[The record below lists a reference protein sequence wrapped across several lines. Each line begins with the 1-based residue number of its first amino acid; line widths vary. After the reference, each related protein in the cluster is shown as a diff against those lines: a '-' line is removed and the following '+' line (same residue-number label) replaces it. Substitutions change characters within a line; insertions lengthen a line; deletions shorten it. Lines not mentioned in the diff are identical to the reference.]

1 MDMDA
6 FYASVEQADHPE
18 LRGKPVVVGGTSN
31 RGVVSAA
38 SYEARKYGIHSAMP
52 IFEAKRKCP
61 HALFVPVRMGRYIE
75 VSHQIMSILDKYSPL
90 IEQVSVDEA
99 YMDISGLEKLHGS
112 PEAIGRKI
120 KEAIRKNTSLTCS
133 VGIAP
138 NKLLAK
144 VTSEMN
150 KPDGLTIIDSDLA
163 IEVIRTLPIEKVPGV
178 GEKMSMKLKSRG
190 IFRLGDFRKIP
201 EAKVLSEIGKFGL
214 RLREF
219 ALGID
224 DSPVVVYSEA
234 KSISSEETF
243 DKDTDDPDVLKRVIL
258 EQAESVGKKLRGKRI
273 KGSTITLKLKRSDFT
288 QFTKSMTLG
297 EPTQSTDV
305 IYRYSLKLLEEVGIH
320 HKFRLVGVGVS
331 GFDRAK
337 GRQEQLGLFT
347 EKDPRKKSW
356 EDAEKAMDAIKDKF
370 GQNAIKRGHLL
381 TS

>member
-61 HALFVPVRMGRYIE
+61 HALFVPVRMGRYID
-75 VSHQIMSILDKYSPL
+75 VSHQVMSILDKFSPL
-90 IEQVSVDEA
+90 VEQVSVDEA

-120 KEAIRKNTSLTCS
+120 KEEIRKNTSLTCS

-144 VTSEMN
+144 VASEMK
-150 KPDGLTIIDSDLA
+150 KPDGLAIIDSEQA
-163 IEVIRTLPIEKVPGV
+163 IEVIGTLPIEKVPGV
-178 GEKMSMKLKSRG
+178 GKKMSMKLKSRG
-190 IFRLGDFRKIP
+190 ISRLGDFRKLP
-201 EAKVLSEIGKFGL
+201 EGKVLSEIGKFGL
-214 RLREF
+214 RLRELAF
-219 ALGID
+219 GID

-243 DKDTDDPDVLKRVIL
+243 DKDTNDLEVLKRVIL
-258 EQAESVGKKLRGKRI
+258 EQAESVGKKLRGKGLN
-273 KGSTITLKLKRSDFT
+273 GSTITLKLKRSDFT

-305 IYRYSLKLLEEVGIH
+305 IYRCSVKLLEEVDSH
-320 HKFRLVGVGVS
+320 HKFRLVGVSVS

-337 GRQEQLGLFT
+337 GRQAQLGLFT
-347 EKDPRKKSW
+347 EKDPREKSW

>member
-61 HALFVPVRMGRYIE
+61 HALFVPVRMGRYID
-75 VSHQIMSILDKYSPL
+75 VSHQVMSILDKFSPL
-90 IEQVSVDEA
+90 VEQVSVDEA

-120 KEAIRKNTSLTCS
+120 KEEIRKNTSLTCS

-144 VTSEMN
+144 VASEMK
-150 KPDGLTIIDSDLA
+150 KPDGLAIIDSEQA
-163 IEVIRTLPIEKVPGV
+163 IEVIGTLPIEKVPGV
-178 GEKMSMKLKSRG
+178 GKKMSMKLKSRG
-190 IFRLGDFRKIP
+190 ISRLGDFRKLP
-201 EAKVLSEIGKFGL
+201 EGKVLSEIGKFGL

-219 ALGID
+219 AFGID

-243 DKDTDDPDVLKRVIL
+243 DKDTNDLEVLKRVIL
-258 EQAESVGKKLRGKRI
+258 EQAESVGKKLRGKGLD
-273 KGSTITLKLKRSDFT
+273 GSTITLKLKRSDFT

-305 IYRYSLKLLEEVGIH
+305 IYRYSVKLLEEVDIR
-320 HKFRLVGVGVS
+320 HKFRLVGVSVS

-337 GRQEQLGLFT
+337 GRQAQLGLFT
-347 EKDPRKKSW
+347 EKDPREKSW